1 MTAAEQAV
9 RVAATDI
16 PAEVCAR
23 FESAKKLSEED
34 RASIIQIASNALS
47 SFHPELSLKET
58 L

>member
-9 RVAATDI
+9 REAAADI

-34 RASIIQIASNALS
+34 RAFIIQIASHALT
-47 SFHPELSLKET
+47 SFQPEPSLKET
-58 L
+58 S